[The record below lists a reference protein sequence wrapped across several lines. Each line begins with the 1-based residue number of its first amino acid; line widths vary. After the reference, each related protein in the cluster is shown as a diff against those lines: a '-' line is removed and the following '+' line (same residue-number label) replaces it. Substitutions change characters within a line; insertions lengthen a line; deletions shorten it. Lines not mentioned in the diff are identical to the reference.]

1 GRERAVAF
9 DRGRWRE
16 QFGALVEQV
25 LEAAPRPYREKVS
38 VRPRTVT
45 RSVTAAAGTGLV
57 PGRLRDRGPRAVVA
71 RGPARV
77 VPTSPGLGTD
87 GNAIAE
93 GRDATPLPGLLV
105 PGQEMAAAV
114 PVPVPAEPGAY
125 QVAFWAERAETDSTA
140 SLPRTRALRSCRMQ
154 LLVHEGATA

>member
-1 GRERAVAF
+1 CREAFTARLEAALGDLAVPLAERLRRRGRERAVAF

-45 RSVTAAAGTGLV
+45 RSVTAAAGTVLV
-57 PGRLRDRGPRAVVA
+57 PVRLRNRGTHAVVA
-71 RGPARV
+71 EGPARLV
-77 VPTSPGLGTD
+77 LRCRVLATD

-114 PVPVPAEPGAY
+114 PVPVP
-125 QVAFWAERAETDSTA
+125 
-140 SLPRTRALRSCRMQ
+140 
-154 LLVHEGATA
+154 